1 MIRNIGTFAAAAL
14 AIVAFAL
21 APSTAM
27 AQSYSGNWPMKWNVT
42 YPGPPFDG
50 HFKYCL
56 TLTDDG
62 SAGFRHS
69 GGAVL
74 NGSGQINVPGV
85 FQVINNELVATFE
98 VVGSGEELSGWVFVG
113 PARNGN
119 IGKGFSNLTWD
130 TITGKLVF
138 GKKDTCGNSE

>member
-1 MIRNIGTFAAAAL
+1 MLKHIGMFTATAL

-21 APSTAM
+21 APNTLM
-27 AQSYSGNWPMKWNVT
+27 AQSYSGNWPMHWDVT

-62 SAGFRHS
+62 SAGFPHS
-69 GGAVL
+69 GPAVL
-74 NGSGQINVPGV
+74 NGSGQSNVPGV
-85 FQVINNELVATFE
+85 FQVINNELVATFL

-113 PARNGN
+113 PASNGN
-119 IGKGFSNLTWD
+119 IGKGFGNLTWD
-130 TITGKLVF
+130 TITGTLVF
-138 GKKDTCGNSE
+138 GKKGAC